1 MAWAICRSRSSRGA
15 MDRVSHNQ
23 HGTNRM
29 GRRGLNL
36 DPLRLQAQFLHADFD
51 VCCMA
56 GLRADEVLYEIDP

>member
-1 MAWAICRSRSSRGA
+1 